1 MLAGMRLQTLLSC
14 LLFALVLCTGVPGL
28 ASPLAVRY
36 PAQST
41 GYEYPVHLLD
51 LALRKSGN
59 DYTLQAV
66 NTAML
71 QGRALKQLA
80 AGADIDVAWSMT
92 SNAREAELT
101 PIRIPIDKGLLGWRI
116 FLINNK
122 DTARFAQVKTLADL
136 QHLEAGQGH
145 DWPDTEILRA
155 NGLKVQGYPVF
166 DSLFTMLQHGRFDY
180 FPRSIMEIWGEHK
193 SHPGMNLVV
202 EQTVILHYPTAYY
215 FFVNKNNAPLAAAIK
230 KGLLRAIKD
239 GSFDTLFNQTYGD
252 VVERTRLQSRKR
264 LQLTNPLLPAKT
276 PLNQK
281 ELWLTF

>member
-1 MLAGMRLQTLLSC
+1 MLARMRFQTPLHRFLISLLLC
-14 LLFALVLCTGVPGL
+14 ITLPAL
-28 ASPLAVRY
+28 ANPLAVTY
-36 PAQST
+36 PMQDA
-41 GYEYPVHLLD
+41 GYDYPIKLLD
-51 LALRKSGN
+51 LALRKSGI
-59 DYTLQAV
+59 DYTLQA
-66 NTAML
+66 ASMPML

-80 AGADIDVAWSMT
+80 AGVDVNVAWSMT

-116 FLINNK
+116 FLIDKKN
-122 DTARFAQVKTLADL
+122 TAKFARVKTLADL
-136 QHLEAGQGH
+136 QDFEAGQGH

-180 FPRSIMEIWGEHK
+180 FPRSIMEIWGEEK
-193 SHPGMNLVV
+193 AHPGMNLVV
-202 EQTVILHYPTAYY
+202 EPTVILHYPTAYY
-215 FFVNKNNAPLAAAIK
+215 FFVNPKDTVLAAALE
-230 KGLLRAIKD
+230 KGLRTAIKD
-239 GSFDTLFNQTYGD
+239 SSFDSLFNETYGD

>member
-1 MLAGMRLQTLLSC
+1 MLGQMRFQTLLSRF
-14 LLFALVLCTGVPGL
+14 LLALLLCTAVP
-28 ASPLAVRY
+28 AFAQPLAVLY
-36 PAQST
+36 PAQES
-41 GYEYPVHLLD
+41 GYDYPIKLLD
-51 LALRKSGN
+51 LALRKSGI
-59 DYTLQAV
+59 DYTLRSAGLP
-66 NTAML
+66 ML

-80 AGADIDVAWSMT
+80 AGVDVNVAWSMT

-116 FLINNK
+116 FLIDKKNAAK
-122 DTARFAQVKTLADL
+122 FARVKTLADL
-136 QHLEAGQGH
+136 QSFEAGQGH

-155 NGLKVQGYPVF
+155 NGLRVQGYPVF
-166 DSLFTMLQHGRFDY
+166 DSLFTMLQLGRFDY
-180 FPRSIMEIWGEHK
+180 FPRSIMEIWGEQK
-193 SHPGMNLVV
+193 AHPGMNLVV

-215 FFVNKNNAPLAAAIK
+215 FFVNQKDTALARAIE
-230 KGLLRAIKD
+230 KGLKAAIKD